1 MDKLIESL
9 VNLPTDRKI
18 EITIALLN
26 DLGVDRVGSRY
37 KGDGYESVLFFN
49 QNDSENILFEFV
61 TRLKY

>member
-18 EITIALLN
+18 EIVIALLK
-26 DLGVDRVGSRY
+26 DLGVDRVGSSY
-37 KGDGYESVLFFN
+37 KGDGYESLLFFN
-49 QNDSENILFEFV
+49 KNDANDILFEFV